1 MSWGSFTVHHIIP
14 GVVGSL
20 LIALGALGVG
30 WLPLNTGL
38 LDNVVVDALRSTT
51 FGVGLSKV
59 SVLVGVALLLQA
71 WLVLGYDV
79 LHGRTERGAAWDLG
93 PQPLRRLWVAL
104 GAWML
109 PLLLTPPL
117 FSRDVYSYYAQG
129 KLLGLGVSPYTSG
142 VASVP
147 GWFNDGVDPMW
158 GEAPAPYGPL
168 FLLIE
173 RLVAGAAGSHPML
186 AAYLFRLVAIG
197 GVALVAWGV
206 PVIARQMGIDPV
218 KAFWLAVLNPLVL
231 MHFVAGIHNDALT
244 AGLLVVGFAVAMSG
258 RGTSRA
264 AWAVPAGVALVAM
277 AGAVKPIGLLALPFV
292 ALLWAPMDATWGQR
306 IKAWVKAFV
315 VFALVFGV
323 LSLITG
329 TGLGWIDALSTPG
342 AVRTWL
348 SPPTAIGM
356 VLGAATDA
364 VGLASVD
371 AMVSIMRVV
380 GQIIGLALVAWL
392 AFKPQGRSAVR
403 GAALALL
410 VVVVFGPVVQP
421 WYLLWS
427 LPLFVASGLSRP
439 ELRVVLFG
447 TAILTM
453 QGIASSSATS
463 DTLWEASEGLTLL
476 AITGGLLLLIGASRR
491 ERRLLL
497 GEPGD
502 IGISPETPAA
512 QLMHDSWTV
521 RLPAKGPRADQRSR

>member
-1 MSWGSFTVHHIIP
+1 MSWGSFTVHHVVP
-14 GVVGSL
+14 GFVGSL

-30 WLPLNTGL
+30 WLPLNTSLYG
-38 LDNVVVDALRSTT
+38 NVVVDALRSTT
-51 FGVGLSKV
+51 FGVGLSKA
-59 SVLVGVALLLQA
+59 SVFVGVALLLQA

-93 PQPLRRLWVAL
+93 PKPLRRLWIAL

-129 KLLGLGVSPYTSG
+129 KLLGLGINPYTSG

-173 RLVAGAAGSHPML
+173 RLVAAASGTHPMI
-186 AAYLFRLVAIG
+186 AAYLFRIVAIG
-197 GVALVAWGV
+197 GVALMAWGV
-206 PVIARQMGIDPV
+206 PVIARHLGIDPV

-244 AGLLVVGFAVAMSG
+244 AGLLVAGFAVAMSG
-258 RGTSRA
+258 RGTARA
-264 AWAVPAGVALVAM
+264 TWLVPAGVALVVL

-292 ALLWAPMDATWGQR
+292 ALLWAPMDASWTQR
-306 IKAWVKAFV
+306 IVAWVKAFV
-315 VFALVFGV
+315 VFVLVFGV

-329 TGLGWIDALSTPG
+329 TGLGWIGALSTPG

-348 SPPTAIGM
+348 SPPTALGM
-356 VLGAATDA
+356 TLGAVTDA
-364 VGLASVD
+364 LGLATPGT
-371 AMVSIMRVV
+371 MVTITRIL
-380 GQIIGLALVAWL
+380 GQVIGLALCVWL
-392 AFKPQGRSAVR
+392 VLKPQGRPAVR

-410 VVVVFGPVVQP
+410 VVVAFGPVVQP

-427 LPLFVASGLSRP
+427 LPLFAASGLSRGG
-439 ELRVVLFG
+439 LRIALFG

-453 QGIASSSATS
+453 QGIASSSATA
-463 DTLWEASEGLTLL
+463 DTLWEVSEGLTLL
-476 AITGGLLLLIGASRR
+476 AITGVLLLIIVASSR

-497 GEPGD
+497 GEPED
-502 IGISPETPAA
+502 LGISPETPAA
-512 QLMHDSWTV
+512 KLRYDSWCV
-521 RLPAKGPRADQRSR
+521 RAPAGS